1 IRLGLKGGF
10 QASATGADAVHMQ
23 VLLVV
28 LAIAGSTAW
37 LAVDASKR
45 DWTDNGFAKNV
56 PTWVIGSLLLWPIV
70 LLLYVFSH
78 RKKAPLLAA
87 PADVA
92 EPVVEDAKPKKRGF
106 RIPNPE
112 LKLPS
117 FGKKKAEA
125 KLAPAAAMSAAEP
138 AEQYGPSLDD
148 VEAEEPVV
156 EIEPEPTPE

>member
-1 IRLGLKGGF
+1 CSACPQAPLPRRRRLPHGRPHFRASLARACARTRVWPIRLGVQGGF

-78 RKKAPLLAA
+78 RK
-87 PADVA
+87 
-92 EPVVEDAKPKKRGF
+92 
-106 RIPNPE
+106 
-112 LKLPS
+112 
-117 FGKKKAEA
+117 
-125 KLAPAAAMSAAEP
+125 
-138 AEQYGPSLDD
+138 
-148 VEAEEPVV
+148 
-156 EIEPEPTPE
+156 